1 MAISW
6 ELLNLQY
13 IYYAFRWLISVS
25 HWRLACCIDCF
36 VTVWT
41 SEMVIEFMCFSQ
53 PQALSTGSHNTR
65 NVPST
70 KYTKKIGRLVVSI
83 TNLKIHIINAWC
95 SMWSLQAEIQFH
107 IMSLWSLQK
116 FTWAERWNNSLKAYF
131 RYKCNCTIK
140 RKREDKA
147 KGSSPSSWEK
157 SISPKLFKDNIKW
170 REAFAR

>member
-1 MAISW
+1 
-6 ELLNLQY
+6 
-13 IYYAFRWLISVS
+13 
-25 HWRLACCIDCF
+25 
-36 VTVWT
+36 
-41 SEMVIEFMCFSQ
+41 MVIEFICFSQ

-70 KYTKKIGRLVVSI
+70 KNTKKIGRLVVSI

-147 KGSSPSSWEK
+147 EGSSPSSWEK
-157 SISPKLFKDNIKW
+157 SISPKLFQDNIKW
-170 REAFAR
+170 REAFARLVEQQHNKLSLVLSTCISLFRYCFPQDTHLIFSYRVLVCH